1 MWIHHHFFFLD
12 FLQAPQNAEPPV
24 APTLNLNDDMISD
37 APNSDT
43 EFLKEKSTPGE
54 DSTTWLLNQGMKSR
68 KHLIL

>member
-1 MWIHHHFFFLD
+1 VNSPSFFFLD

-43 EFLKEKSTPGE
+43 EFSKEKSTQAE
-54 DSTTWLLNQGMKSR
+54 DSTTWLLNQGMKST